1 MRLFLVIA
9 KRLGSGGGVE
19 DTSSYNTCIRHD
31 VSIDIA
37 ISYAIFP
44 PPRDIK
50 RRGKDLPRDRHNR
63 KDGNQRLVYVAKILR
78 EKWRRGRQRGKRHE
92 IRLFSSHSTSAQ
104 NMSSKRCNLSP
115 LLHVKDLHGR

>member
-44 PPRDIK
+44 PPCDIK

-63 KDGNQRLVYVAKILR
+63 ITTKMESYEIKDVAKILR
-78 EKWRRGRQRGKRHE
+78 GKWRRVVDKKEEWCWERDADVQAP
-92 IRLFSSHSTSAQ
+92 HSIVEY
-104 NMSSKRCNLSP
+104 SSKTNE
-115 LLHVKDLHGR
+115 